1 MFGTLETWE
10 KWRAKGPWNFVLKV
24 GVLGWGLGCAVLF
37 APLFA
42 WLSGAPF
49 WPVLGLALILFPVG
63 GSVAGYGLW
72 LLNEWLHRRAKAAG
86 NS

>member
-1 MFGTLETWE
+1 MT
-10 KWRAKGPWNFVLKV
+10 KRRICSVWRTKGPWNFVWKV
-24 GVLGWGLGCAVLF
+24 GVLAWGLGEAVVF
-37 APLFA
+37 TPLFA

-63 GSVAGYGLW
+63 GIVVGYGLW

>member
-1 MFGTLETWE
+1 MKNRLETWE
-10 KWRAKGPWNFVLKV
+10 KWRAKGSWNFVLKV
-24 GVLGWGLGCAVLF
+24 GILGWGLGCAVVF

-42 WLSGAPF
+42 WLTGAPF

-63 GSVAGYGLW
+63 GSVVGYGLW
-72 LLNEWLHRRAKAAG
+72 LLNEWLYRRAKAAG